1 MPQTCPMCGATLRPD
16 LNYCEVCGA
25 DITIYD
31 QVLQSIMNSQPFQG
45 QVFNQAQQLPQD
57 IPQQPVPQQQ
67 GIACPNCGQLNPPDA
82 KRCMYCGAELH
93 KHHHLW

>member
-25 DITIYD
+25 DVSIYD
-31 QVLQSIMNSQPFQG
+31 QVLQLMTNAQPSQGP
-45 QVFNQAQQLPQD
+45 VFN
-57 IPQQPVPQQQ
+57 QPVPQQPMQQ
-67 GIACPNCGQLNPPDA
+67 GIVCPNCGQLNPPDA

-93 KHHHLW
+93 KHHHHFW